1 MKSCGLEEE
10 MKEDEDTR
18 NKETEKKIRDIHQS
32 PHFFINVLPILQ
44 RSMVTAGDSEKT
56 ERCAVGLF
64 TRKKFSSRVDEG
76 CCSYASTFALRLSL
90 PGTVLSANLA
100 FLSSKFGKIFFVAIL
115 TILMFNYDF

>member
-1 MKSCGLEEE
+1 MR
-10 MKEDEDTR
+10 EDEDTK
-18 NKETEKKIRDIHQS
+18 NKEAGKNRDTHQS
-32 PHFFINVLPILQ
+32 PHFFANVLPILQ